1 MLLPGG
7 IAQDVASR
15 NHFSHRSQDSGI
27 VVEELPEVPTQ
38 ADHRFR
44 GVPVP
49 MDRHY
54 GSGLYGV
61 QHPPGKIFQA
71 VPAVQVYPE
80 ARRHFRPGV
89 QFIEDMLAENHD
101 VVNNLLIR

>member
-1 MLLPGG
+1 MLLPRG

-27 VVEELPEVPTQ
+27 VVEEFPEAPAKT
-38 ADHRFR
+38 DHRF
-44 GVPVP
+44 GGGSAP

-61 QHPPGKIFQA
+61 QNALGKIFRA
-71 VPAVQVYPE
+71 VPEAQVHPE
-80 ARRHFRPGV
+80 ARRHLRPSG
-89 QFIEDMLAENHD
+89 QFIVD
-101 VVNNLLIR
+101 VLGNRHGFVDILLIR

>member
-27 VVEELPEVPTQ
+27 VVEELPEVPTRV
-38 ADHRFR
+38 DHRFR

-61 QHPPGKIFQA
+61 QNAPGKIFRA
-71 VPAVQVYPE
+71 VPKDQVHPE
-80 ARRHFRPGV
+80 TLRRLRPGG
-89 QFIEDMLAENHD
+89 QIIEDMPAENHG
-101 VVNNLLIR
+101 VVDNLLIR